1 MVSVIVII
9 IITTFGSRG
18 SLAQICGFSL
28 LPPSLSIH
36 CGSQSL
42 AGPIL
47 IFIIKID
54 IYLFNIIRIE
64 ELLISISQV
73 AQVGCLP
80 LVAPLPSPLH
90 SMVKK
95 LSNVISYSFQNLLD
109 APA

>member
-1 MVSVIVII
+1 MASVIVII
-9 IITTFGSRG
+9 ITITIGSRG
-18 SLAQICGFSL
+18 SLAPICGSFL
-28 LPPSLSIH
+28 LPPSSSIH
-36 CGSQSL
+36 CGSPSL
-42 AGPIL
+42 AGPIV

-54 IYLFNIIRIE
+54 IYLFNIILIE